1 MADKA
6 NRDAAYDRAVGVQDS
21 RCAVVKER
29 KRDPHHKLRIQDIRL
44 HPERA
49 YRAGPE
55 NFSHRPSRAHLEATE
70 AGRKFNERA

>member
-6 NRDAAYDRAVGVQDS
+6 NRDASYDRAVRMQDG
-21 RCAVVKER
+21 RCVVAREG
-29 KRDPHHKLRIQDIRL
+29 KRDPHHKRRIQDIRL

-55 NFSHRPSRAHLEATE
+55 NFSHRPSRAHLDATE
-70 AGRKFNERA
+70 ADRNFNGRA